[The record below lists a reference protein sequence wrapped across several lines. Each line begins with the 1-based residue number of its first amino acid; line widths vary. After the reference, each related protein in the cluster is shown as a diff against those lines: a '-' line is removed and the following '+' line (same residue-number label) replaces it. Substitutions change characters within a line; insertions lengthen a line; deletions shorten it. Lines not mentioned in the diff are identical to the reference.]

1 MNRDDFRYIMEIH
14 GIDFRIKSWDSCN
27 LRTIYPF
34 FVSDIS
40 SFELH
45 DFPRKLKNVD
55 SIFPPKLPYPKFTL
69 HLDQHKPW
77 HFQWSSD
84 WSSAFICGF
93 RAALFQK
100 LGSWPV
106 MILSESLFATPMMHF
121 KQRFPKRCRVEWND
135 GWSMECHAYFKQRK
149 LRFDTKFKIG

>member
-69 HLDQHKPW
+69 HLDQQKPW

-106 MILSESLFATPMMHF
+106 MILSESLSSLNRWCTLN
-121 KQRFPKRCRVEWND
+121 KDSQRGVEWNGMMND
-135 GWSMECHAYFKQRK
+135 LWNIMQKKAK
-149 LRFDTKFKIG
+149 KIEVWY